1 MCVMWDASPAAATA
15 DNLQATARPISGHCR
30 SADRKRGPLAPIP
43 DSPIGTRN
51 TVRLRWPLFSR
62 LFCPPLFHFLLSSL
76 VSYLACL
83 RPSPPVSFSSLILL
97 PQCWVRLSSWF
108 CIEIHS
114 LFVRCAWTTKLLSHL
129 TTTTTTAG
137 SRITTARLDS
147 YLNIDWG
154 FSAI

>member
-1 MCVMWDASPAAATA
+1 MGCVACSRCRLD
-15 DNLQATARPISGHCR
+15 LQATTRPISGHCR
-30 SADRKRGPLAPIP
+30 TADRKRGPLVSIP
-43 DSPIGTRN
+43 DGPTGTRN
-51 TVRLRWPLFSR
+51 TVRLRLAAVFSSFLSAAHPLPS
-62 LFCPPLFHFLLSSL
+62 LSSL

-97 PQCWVRLSSWF
+97 LQCWIWLSSWF

-114 LFVRCAWTTKLLSHL
+114 LFVHCAWTTKLLSHL

-137 SRITTARLDS
+137 SRITTARLGS
-147 YLNIDWG
+147 YLDIDWG